1 MDLIAHFRRMARN
14 NAWSNH
20 RLLTACGALSPEDYG
35 AKRVSFFPS
44 IAATLNH
51 ILLVDLYY
59 LDALEGSTLGYA
71 YFSAWQERPGF
82 PTLAAEQR
90 ATDRRLIAFCD
101 ALTPEDAG
109 RMIGI
114 DRGPKGIDR
123 ETIGDT
129 LSHLFVHQI
138 HHRGQV
144 HAMLAGTPVAPPQL
158 DEYFLVFD
166 AASRAPDLLA
176 LGIEGPE
183 AIQ

>member
-1 MDLIAHFRRMARN
+1 MDLVVHFRRMARN

-20 RLLTACGALSPEDYG
+20 RLLTACGALSAAEYR
-35 AKRVSFFPS
+35 ATRVSFFPS

-59 LDALEGSTLGYA
+59 LDALEGSALGYSCLSA
-71 YFSAWQERPGF
+71 WRDRLDFSA
-82 PTLAAEQR
+82 LAPEQR
-90 ATDRRLIAFCD
+90 AADRRLMAFCD
-101 ALTPEDAG
+101 ALTSEDVG
-109 RMIGI
+109 RVIGI

-144 HAMLAGTPVAPPQL
+144 HAMLAGTAVPPPQL

-166 AASRAPDLLA
+166 AASRAPDLQA

-183 AIQ
+183 VIH

>member
-20 RLLTACGALSPEDYG
+20 RLLAACGALSAEQYH
-35 AKRVSFFPS
+35 ATRVSFFPS

-59 LDALEGSTLGYA
+59 LDALEGSTLGYSCI
-71 YFSAWQERPGF
+71 SAWQDRSDF
-82 PTLAAEQR
+82 SALAAEQR
-90 ATDRRLIAFCD
+90 ATDRRLVAFCD
-101 ALTPEDAG
+101 ALRPENLEC
-109 RMIGI
+109 MIGI
-114 DRGPKGIDR
+114 DRGPQGIDR
-123 ETIGDT
+123 ETIADT
-129 LSHLFVHQI
+129 LSHLCVHQI

-144 HAMLAGTPVAPPQL
+144 HAMLAGTSVPPPQL

-166 AASRAPDLLA
+166 AASRAPDLHA

-183 AIQ
+183 AIR

>member
-1 MDLIAHFRRMARN
+1 MDLVAHFRRMARN

-20 RLLTACGALSPEDYG
+20 RLLTACAALSAEDYR
-35 AKRVSFFPS
+35 ATRTSFFPS

-51 ILLVDLYY
+51 ILLVDLLY
-59 LDALEGSTLGYA
+59 LEALEGSALGYS
-71 YFSAWQERPGF
+71 YFSAWQERPDF
-82 PTLAAEQR
+82 SAHAAEQR
-90 ATDRRLIAFCD
+90 AVDRRLIAFCD
-101 ALTPEDAG
+101 ALTSEDVG
-109 RMIGI
+109 RTIGI
-114 DRGPKGIDR
+114 DRGPKGIDW

-144 HAMLAGTPVAPPQL
+144 HAMLAGTPVPPPQL

-166 AASRAPDLLA
+166 AASRAPDLQA

-183 AIQ
+183 VI

>member
-1 MDLIAHFRRMARN
+1 MDLVAHFRRMARN

-20 RLLTACGALSPEDYG
+20 RLLSACGALSPEAYR

-59 LDALEGSTLGYA
+59 LDALEGGSLGYA
-71 YFSAWQERPGF
+71 CVSAWQDRPDF
-82 PTLAAEQR
+82 SALAVEQR
-90 ATDRRLIAFCD
+90 ATDRRLMAFCD
-101 ALTPEDAG
+101 ALTSEDVG
-109 RMIGI
+109 RVIGI

-144 HAMLAGTPVAPPQL
+144 HAMLAGTPVPPPQL

-166 AASRAPDLLA
+166 AASRAPDLQA

-183 AIQ
+183 AIR

>member
-1 MDLIAHFRRMARN
+1 MDLIGHFRRMARN

-20 RLLTACGALSPEDYG
+20 RLLTACGALSPEDYW

-59 LDALEGSTLGYA
+59 LDALEGGVLGYS
-71 YFSAWQERPGF
+71 YFSAWQDRPDF
-82 PTLAAEQR
+82 AALAAEQR
-90 ATDRRLIAFCD
+90 ATDRRLVAFCD
-101 ALTPEDAG
+101 ALSPEDVA

-114 DRGPKGIDR
+114 DR
-123 ETIGDT
+123 ESIGDT

-144 HAMLAGTPVAPPQL
+144 HAMLAGTPVPPPQL

-166 AASRAPDLLA
+166 AASRAPDLQV
-176 LGIEGPE
+176 LGVEGPE
-183 AIQ
+183 AIH